1 MESELIPV
9 QIGWQDSFSTFYTE
23 LACPSTLAGC
33 SSQSIIK
40 HGHDT
45 SVRGNP
51 QHYECKECDR
61 HFYPHTS
68 GVFSQLKQSINERL
82 FSALHNGKID
92 TKLLGEILGSSPST
106 ISKIMRFIVKK
117 VANHPKTD
125 IFWKSPISAKAIFI
139 DETWINISRRTW
151 YLVVLLNQK
160 GNVLAFELVKKRTSD
175 KIIEIILRAERRL
188 NQPVGMLITDDF
200 STYKGV
206 ATGLKRDLIHV
217 RHIHQPPYGR
227 IVIDKIEIKEKEIVT
242 THIATTNDI
251 LIETNTFIVRIY
263 KSVKKIY
270 ETGKIGRKKG
280 SKNRSKAVIE
290 QEKRQKERN
299 KGKKKR
305 GPKNPFKHGETHIF
319 HYDKKEGLFL
329 PRYRSD
335 ETVAE
340 SLQELHELFKD
351 KHITTNPVE
360 NVFSVIKKLID
371 FRGRRDLEHWR
382 LLTCYFFTVRE
393 YPAILKEIIDDLEFS
408 PQIRHKALYNIFL

>member
-9 QIGWQDSFSTFYTE
+9 QIGWQDLSSTFFIE
-23 LACPSTLAGC
+23 LACPNTLNGC
-33 SSQSIIK
+33 SSTNIIK
-40 HGHDT
+40 RGHDT
-45 SVRGNP
+45 SVKGDP
-51 QHYECKECDR
+51 QHYECKECER

-68 GVFSQLKQSINERL
+68 GFFTQLNQSINKRL
-82 FSALHNGKID
+82 FSVLRNGKID
-92 TKLLGEILGSSPST
+92 TKLLGEILGSAPAT
-106 ISKIMRFIVKK
+106 VSKIMRFIIEK
-117 VANHPKTD
+117 VANHPRTE

-139 DETWINISRRTW
+139 DETWINISRKTW
-151 YLVVLLNQK
+151 YLVVLLNEN
-160 GNVLAFELVKKRTSD
+160 GNVLAFELVKKRTSN
-175 KIIEIILRAERRL
+175 KIIELILQAERRL
-188 NQPVGMLITDDF
+188 DQPVRMVITDDF

-206 ATGLKRDLIHV
+206 ATGLERDLIHV

-227 IVIDKIEIKEKEIVT
+227 IVIDKIEIKEKEIIT
-242 THIATTNDI
+242 THMATTNDI
-251 LIETNTFIVRIY
+251 LLDTNTFIIRIS

-270 ETGKIGRKKG
+270 ETGKRGRKKG
-280 SKNRSKAVIE
+280 GKNRSKAVIE
-290 QEKRQKERN
+290 QEKRQKKQN

-340 SLQELHELFKD
+340 SLQELPEVFKD

-382 LLTCYFFTVRE
+382 LLTRYFFTVRE
-393 YPAILKEIIDDLEFS
+393 YPAILKEIIDELEFS
-408 PQIRHKALYNIFL
+408 PQIRHKALYKIFL